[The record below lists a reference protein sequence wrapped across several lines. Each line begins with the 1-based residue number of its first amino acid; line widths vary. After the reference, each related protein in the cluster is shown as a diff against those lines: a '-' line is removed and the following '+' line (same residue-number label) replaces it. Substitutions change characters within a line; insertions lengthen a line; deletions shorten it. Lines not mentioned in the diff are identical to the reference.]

1 MSLTDFAGQTI
12 IVTGAGSGI
21 GRSTALQLA
30 ARGAHVFVADISDT
44 ANAVVEE
51 ITAAGGQATASIG
64 DISDQGV
71 VDALVDA
78 AVATGGR
85 LGLVNNAGIMDRFDG
100 AGETDDAVWERCIR
114 INLTAPF
121 LLTRAVLP
129 HMQKAGGGAIVNTGS
144 AASLRGAAAGA
155 AYTAS
160 KHGVAG
166 LTKNTAYT
174 YGRENIRCNL
184 VAPGGVATNIMST
197 SKAAIGGEV
206 DPAHGLAAITPVH
219 QTALRNA
226 EPGELAAAIVFLL
239 SDAAS
244 NVNGVILPV
253 DAGWTAG

>member
-1 MSLTDFAGQTI
+1 MTTQDFAGQTI

-21 GRSTALQLA
+21 GRATALQLA
-30 ARGAHVFVADISDT
+30 ERGAHVIVADIADT
-44 ANAVVEE
+44 AHGVVEE
-51 ITAAGGQATASIG
+51 ITAAGGQATAAVG

-71 VDALVDA
+71 VDSLVDA

-85 LGLVNNAGIMDRFDG
+85 LGLVNNAGVMDRFAG
-100 AGETDDAVWERCIR
+100 AADTDDAMWERCLR

-129 HMQKAGGGAIVNTGS
+129 HMRAAGQGAIVNVGS
-144 AASLRGAAAGA
+144 AASVRGAAAGA

-166 LTKNTAYT
+166 LTRNTAYT

-184 VAPGGVATNIMST
+184 IAPGGVETNIMTT
-197 SKAAIGGEV
+197 SATETQI
-206 DPAHGLAAITPVH
+206 DPEQGLAAITPIH
-219 QTALRNA
+219 QGAIRNA
-226 EPGELAAAIVFLL
+226 IPEELAGPIVFLL

-244 NVNGVILPV
+244 DVNGVILPV
-253 DAGWTAG
+253 DGGWCAG

>member
-1 MSLTDFAGQTI
+1 VNDFAGQTI

-30 ARGAHVFVADISDT
+30 ERGAHVIVADISDT
-44 ANAVVEE
+44 AHGVVEE
-51 ITAAGGQATASIG
+51 ITGAGGQATAAIG

-71 VDALVDA
+71 VDKLVDA

-85 LGLVNNAGIMDRFDG
+85 LGLVNNAGIMDQFAG
-100 AGETDDAVWERCIR
+100 AATTDDVQWERCLR

-129 HMQKAGGGAIVNTGS
+129 HMLAAGGGAIVNLGS
-144 AASLRGAAAGA
+144 AASIRGAAAGA

-160 KHGVAG
+160 KHGVTG

-184 VAPGGVATNIMST
+184 VAPGGVETNIMTT
-197 SKAAIGGEV
+197 SATDTEI
-206 DPAHGLAAITPVH
+206 DPANGLAAITPIH
-219 QTALRNA
+219 QGAIRNA
-226 EPGELAAAIVFLL
+226 TREELAGPIVFLL

-244 NVNGVILPV
+244 DVNGAIIPV
-253 DAGWTAG
+253 DGGWAAG

>member
-1 MSLTDFAGQTI
+1 MNDFAGQTI

-30 ARGAHVFVADISDT
+30 ERGAHVIVADISDT
-44 ANAVVEE
+44 AHGVVEE
-51 ITAAGGQATASIG
+51 ITGAGGQATAAIG

-71 VDALVDA
+71 VDKLVDA

-85 LGLVNNAGIMDRFDG
+85 LGLVNNAGIMDQFAG
-100 AGETDDAVWERCIR
+100 AATTDDVQWERCLR

-129 HMQKAGGGAIVNTGS
+129 HMLAAGGGAIVNLGS
-144 AASLRGAAAGA
+144 AASIRGAAAGA

-160 KHGVAG
+160 KHGIAG

-184 VAPGGVATNIMST
+184 VAPGGVETNIMTT
-197 SKAAIGGEV
+197 SATDTEI
-206 DPAHGLAAITPVH
+206 DPANGLAAITPIH
-219 QTALRNA
+219 QGAIRNA
-226 EPGELAAAIVFLL
+226 TPEELAGPIVFLL

-244 NVNGVILPV
+244 DVNGAIIPV
-253 DAGWTAG
+253 DGGWAAG

>member
-1 MSLTDFAGQTI
+1 MNDFAGQTI

-30 ARGAHVFVADISDT
+30 ERGAHVIVADISDT
-44 ANAVVEE
+44 AHGVVEE
-51 ITAAGGQATASIG
+51 ITGAGGQATAAIG

-71 VDALVDA
+71 VDKLVDA

-85 LGLVNNAGIMDRFDG
+85 LGLVNNAGIMDQFAG
-100 AGETDDAVWERCIR
+100 AATTDDAQWERCLR

-129 HMQKAGGGAIVNTGS
+129 HMLAAGGGAIVNVGS
-144 AASLRGAAAGA
+144 AASIRGAAAGA

-166 LTKNTAYT
+166 LTRNTAYT

-184 VAPGGVATNIMST
+184 IAPGGVETNIMTT
-197 SKAAIGGEV
+197 SATDTQV
-206 DPAHGLAAITPVH
+206 DPAHGLAAITPIH
-219 QTALRNA
+219 QGAIRSATPEELA
-226 EPGELAAAIVFLL
+226 EPIVFLL

-244 NVNGVILPV
+244 NVNGAIIPV
-253 DAGWTAG
+253 DAGWAAG